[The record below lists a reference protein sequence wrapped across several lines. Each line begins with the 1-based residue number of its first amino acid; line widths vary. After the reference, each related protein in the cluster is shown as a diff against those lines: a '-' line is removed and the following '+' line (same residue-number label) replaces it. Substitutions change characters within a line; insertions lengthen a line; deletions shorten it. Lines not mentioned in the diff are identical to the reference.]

1 MWKNGALFVSI
12 RSFRRKIAML
22 SSRDH
27 NMFTIRMAPWIRS
40 TSFKEVIFEPTTS
53 NNNRT
58 NDDSRKNHKNIVM
71 LCYCYVQNYHHHLCS
86 LWTSLLETLRCA
98 FSCRDINPA
107 PGPTSAHLWMWIGW
121 SRMMLYINNL
131 IVLAFTQPCHG
142 VYAALAVWL
151 VQLTSSARK
160 ISWPG
165 TSLFKKVLFIP

>member
-1 MWKNGALFVSI
+1 MNQIHQLQRGDFDWFLNPRLQ
-12 RSFRRKIAML
+12 
-22 SSRDH
+22 
-27 NMFTIRMAPWIRS
+27 T
-40 TSFKEVIFEPTTS
+40 TTEPTTTAGRIT
-53 NNNRT
+53 RT
-58 NDDSRKNHKNIVM
+58 LLCYVM

>member
-12 RSFRRKIAML
+12 RSFRRKIAY
-22 SSRDH
+22 
-27 NMFTIRMAPWIRS
+27 NMFTIRIAPWIRS
-40 TSFKEVIFEPTTS
+40 TSFKEVILIDFWTHDFKQQQNQRRQQEES
-53 NNNRT
+53 QE
-58 NDDSRKNHKNIVM
+58 HCYVM

-107 PGPTSAHLWMWIGW
+107 PGPTSAHWWMWIGW

-165 TSLFKKVLFIP
+165 TSLFKKVLFRP